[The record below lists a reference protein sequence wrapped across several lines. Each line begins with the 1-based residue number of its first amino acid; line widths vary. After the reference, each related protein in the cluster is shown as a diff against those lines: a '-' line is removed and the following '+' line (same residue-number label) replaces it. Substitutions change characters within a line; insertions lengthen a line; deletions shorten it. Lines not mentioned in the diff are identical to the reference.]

1 MQETESF
8 MLPRNTRI
16 KEKLGLRA
24 FLPASCSSL
33 PASSRNRGYLLLL
46 APVLAYLVLF
56 FVYPLAR
63 TLLQSL
69 FDPRFTIS
77 RYADLFKYPVYLRV
91 IWNTIRISFTA
102 TLACVALGY
111 PVAWCLS
118 GPESNWT
125 RALLFAVLLPFW
137 ISILIRTFAWMVILG
152 REGIVNQLL
161 LRAGLIA
168 KPLHLI
174 YNRFGVC
181 VGLVY
186 VLLPYAIL
194 PMLSVM
200 RSIDR
205 TLLRAAESLGSS
217 PWQTFSRIF
226 LPLSLPGVWA
236 GALLTFILGVGAF
249 ITPVLMGGAHET
261 MVAMCIESQLDLANS
276 WGFAGVLSV
285 VLLAIVLTL
294 FYLFSRVL
302 GVGVFLGGLSGNE
315 SAPGFQRKKKA
326 ENLKGSFAAG
336 RLLSRMERFCE
347 SCAERIERMRCF
359 LACAIP
365 EPIRRIDWKRY
376 GLIGF
381 CCFVFCFLILPVFVI
396 IPVAFSNDPLMHFPP
411 HTWGL
416 GLFRQ
421 FFDSGKWTE
430 ATGNSFRIAIAVMLL
445 ATALGTPAAYSLARG
460 KFRCRAGLLA
470 FLVSPLIIP
479 AIVSAIS
486 IYFLFARLE
495 LIGSITGMVLA
506 HTVLAVPYVL
516 VVMTTAFAG
525 LDERLEQAS
534 MSLGAGRL
542 RTFFGVT
549 LPLVR
554 PAVITSMLFAFIASF
569 DELITAM
576 FICGVRAITLP
587 KQMWDG
593 IRDEIDPVI
602 AAVAVLLILL
612 STLLLLISLFVK
624 KRRGIG
630 VK

>member
-1 MQETESF
+1 MCEPES
-8 MLPRNTRI
+8 LSIARRGAVRVP
-16 KEKLGLRA
+16 
-24 FLPASCSSL
+24 
-33 PASSRNRGYLLLL
+33 RNRGYLLLL

-69 FDPRFTIS
+69 FDPGFTT
-77 RYADLFKYPVYLRV
+77 RHYADLFKYPVYLRV

-102 TLACVALGY
+102 TLVCVALGY
-111 PVAWCLS
+111 PIAWCLS

-161 LRAGLIA
+161 LRAGLIE

-181 VGLVY
+181 VGL
-186 VLLPYAIL
+186 
-194 PMLSVM
+194 
-200 RSIDR
+200 
-205 TLLRAAESLGSS
+205 
-217 PWQTFSRIF
+217 F
-226 LPLSLPGVWA
+226 
-236 GALLTFILGVGAF
+236 
-249 ITPVLMGGAHET
+249 
-261 MVAMCIESQLDLANS
+261 
-276 WGFAGVLSV
+276 
-285 VLLAIVLTL
+285 
-294 FYLFSRVL
+294 
-302 GVGVFLGGLSGNE
+302 
-315 SAPGFQRKKKA
+315 
-326 ENLKGSFAAG
+326 
-336 RLLSRMERFCE
+336 
-347 SCAERIERMRCF
+347 
-359 LACAIP
+359 P
-365 EPIRRIDWKRY
+365 EQISRIDWNRY

-381 CCFVFCFLILPVFVI
+381 CGLVFCFLILPVFVI

-411 HTWGL
+411 HAWGV
-416 GLFRQ
+416 GLFRE
-421 FFDSGKWTE
+421 FFTSGKWLE
-430 ATGNSFRIAIAVMLL
+430 ATANSFRIAIAVMLL

-460 KFRCRAGLLA
+460 KYRGRGGLFAL
-470 FLVSPLIIP
+470 LVSPLIIP

-486 IYFLFARLE
+486 IYFLFARFR

-602 AAVAVLLILL
+602 SAVAVLLILL
-612 STLLLLISLFVK
+612 STLLLMISLFVK
-624 KRRGIG
+624 KKRRIG
-630 VK
+630 SQ